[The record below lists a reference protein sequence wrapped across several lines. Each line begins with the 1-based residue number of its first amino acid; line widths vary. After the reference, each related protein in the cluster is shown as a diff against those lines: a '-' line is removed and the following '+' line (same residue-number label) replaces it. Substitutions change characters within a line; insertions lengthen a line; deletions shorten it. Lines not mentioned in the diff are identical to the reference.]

1 MKLSKKTLAVLKN
14 FAGVNQSI
22 VIKSGNQLQTISNL
36 KDMFAKVEVEETF
49 EKDFAIYDLNEF
61 LGVVGLFED
70 PDFDFQESS
79 VVISQGNQ
87 KQQYFYADPSVITT
101 PPENGVNLPSVEV
114 NGGITKEQLQTL
126 VKAASANA
134 ATEMTFENG
143 SVKVH
148 DKTKPNSNSF
158 EINDVADAEQ
168 NYSLSI
174 GVEKLKMV
182 VDDYDIEI
190 CSKGLSRF
198 IGTTSGIEYFV
209 ALQPDG
215 KYGS

>member
-1 MKLSKKTLAVLKN
+1 MKLSKKTLAILKN
-14 FAGVNQSI
+14 FAGINQSI
-22 VIKSGNQLQTISNL
+22 VINEGNQLQTISNL

-49 EKDFAIYDLNEF
+49 PQNFAIYDLNEF

-70 PDFDFQESS
+70 PELDFQESS
-79 VVISQGNQ
+79 VTISQGNQ

-114 NGGITKEQLQTL
+114 KGVVTKEELQTL
-126 VKAASANA
+126 VKAAAANA

-143 SVKVH
+143 NVKVH
-148 DKTKPNSNSF
+148 DKSKPNSNSF
-158 EINDVADAEQ
+158 EIKEIADADQ
-168 NYSLSI
+168 NYALSI

-182 VDDYDIEI
+182 VDDYQIEI

-198 IGTTSGIEYFV
+198 IGSTSGIEYFV